1 MGLVSGSKCP
11 NNCQCQAQEVVCTG
25 VQLTEYPRDVPLD
38 TRRLYLNDN
47 KMVSLPA
54 MPLGLLSDL
63 VYLDCRNN
71 RIREVMDYTF
81 IGVFKLI
88 YLDLSSNNLTS
99 ISPFSFSVLS
109 NLVQLSIA
117 NNPHLLSLH
126 KHTFANTSS
135 LRHLD
140 LRNTGLQTLDH
151 DAFHHLTAL
160 QTLYL
165 SGNPWKCNCSFLDFA
180 IYLIVSHLSHPDAK
194 RSGTERPRGD
204 KRSPGDFHT
213 LTGTADNYQANDNP
227 EAGDA
232 PAKRLS
238 ESRDGPNAT
247 CVKPTELAGWPI
259 AQVGNPLR
267 YMCLTHLDRQDYI
280 FLLLIGFCIFSAGTV
295 AAWLTGV
302 CAVVYQNAHRKSNED
317 EADDEA
323 GHKVE
328 VSRRLFQTSTNSVHA
343 GFPQLI

>member
-1 MGLVSGSKCP
+1 MSLASGAGPRWLLFSFGMGLVSGSKCP
-11 NNCQCQAQEVVCTG
+11 SNCQCQAQEVICTG
-25 VQLTEYPRDVPLD
+25 RQLTEYPRNVPLD
-38 TRRLYLNDN
+38 TRRLYLNNN
-47 KMVSLPA
+47 KLADLPA

-63 VYLDCRNN
+63 VYLDCQNN

-117 NNPHLLSLH
+117 NNPRLLSLH
-126 KHTFANTSS
+126 KYTFANTSS

-140 LRNTGLQTLDH
+140 LRNTGLQTLDYE
-151 DAFHHLTAL
+151 AFHHLAVL
-160 QTLYL
+160 QTLHL

-180 IYLIVSHLSHPDAK
+180 IYLIVSHLDHPD
-194 RSGTERPRGD
+194 D
-204 KRSPGDFHT
+204 
-213 LTGTADNYQANDNP
+213 Q
-227 EAGDA
+227 
-232 PAKRLS
+232 
-238 ESRDGPNAT
+238 NAT
-247 CVKPTELAGWPI
+247 CMKPTELRGWPI
-259 AQVGNPLR
+259 SQVGNPLR
-267 YMCLTHLDRQDYI
+267 YMCLTHLDRRDYI
-280 FLLLIGFCIFSAGTV
+280 FLLLIGFCIFAAGTV

-302 CAVVYQNAHRKSNED
+302 CAVLYQNARRKSSED

-328 VSRRLFQTSTNSVHA
+328 VGRRIFQTSVTSSHTA
-343 GFPQLI
+343 FPHLI